1 MSEFQRDM
9 NWTSGLFEQ
18 SVWPSISD
26 FCGGGEIVTMEV
38 NVDRLA
44 DYFDKYAGV
53 DVWQVTPCGQMRGL
67 ASRVQRVSAEMRPY
81 NSFTVRARRFNGA
94 KTEHA
99 KRKAAIEST
108 RGALYPYLTIQ
119 AYVTEDNNELM
130 SAGVCKT
137 ADLFDYIDAGHS
149 SENETTNASFYTCF
163 WSDMM
168 KAGYKVRI
176 FQNHQLQLTISGKNY
191 STTK

>member
-1 MSEFQRDM
+1 
-9 NWTSGLFEQ
+9 
-18 SVWPSISD
+18 
-26 FCGGGEIVTMEV
+26 
-38 NVDRLA
+38 
-44 DYFDKYAGV
+44 
-53 DVWQVTPCGQMRGL
+53 
-67 ASRVQRVSAEMRPY
+67 MRPY